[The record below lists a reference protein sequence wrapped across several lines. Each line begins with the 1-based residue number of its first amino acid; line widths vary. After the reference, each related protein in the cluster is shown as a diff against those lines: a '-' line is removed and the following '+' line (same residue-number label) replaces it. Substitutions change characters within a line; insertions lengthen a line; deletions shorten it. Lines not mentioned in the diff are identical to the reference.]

1 MDSKR
6 KADSGS
12 GTNSGDRSSKR
23 RKVSDF
29 DLMKGETK
37 ESTTAYGLAFLEQI
51 RRTSDKSGRLIATYF
66 EKLIPRQSNADYYK
80 KTRMPISLGIIEE
93 KLEKGDFKNLAELE
107 SYFKR
112 MIVNAKEFYPR
123 SSSVFD
129 DAERFRKALSNYM
142 TKNNPAYAKRGYQ
155 AVATPLPQEDAE
167 GEGEGDEDQENEGDE
182 DGGGE
187 KEEEEEE
194 AKEEVEEEQAEE
206 DEPEEQE
213 PEGPRRKSIILK
225 RREEPASSR
234 SRPRRSSAY
243 QASPKPVTPAKPDG
257 HQYEGVPYKG
267 LTFQE
272 AQEKIVEEMLR
283 HREPEYEEVYFEPFV
298 NLPPRALK
306 DYYRIVTDPLSL
318 KKLQKIVKG
327 IQGRGEL
334 TGISEFKSWA
344 AFEERSKLL
353 WTNAYFYNEEGSE
366 IYSLGQELETFFKAQ
381 LRKAKA
387 AVSEPA
393 QSKIKLRVGGH
404 GGSDTPSNKKITIHV
419 GGRGNAE
426 SPAPPVAAT
435 GTETPP
441 TNGEVV
447 NGTVTPVAQVDDV
460 APANVPTPGELPPG
474 APRPPGLSE
483 TPVPV
488 PPPAPP
494 NPAQNNETRRSR
506 GPGKGEGPYF
516 EKVAPVTYANPQAIG
531 VSDALL
537 SRLSIQAHPMLQ
549 LAQPK
554 MGSLYPD
561 PKYLQQSGVINVPQ
575 HCNRVFVITMLP
587 DFLHERH
594 YSLWTLINRQPVKP
608 YPQMIPG
615 QLPQELAFEVGLH
628 PGVNVVEAHL
638 IAAIPSEQRE
648 VGGPES
654 ELEIF
659 TAYVNVTKN

>member
-447 NGTVTPVAQVDDV
+447 NGAVTPVAQVDDV

-506 GPGKGEGPYF
+506 GPGK
-516 EKVAPVTYANPQAIG
+516 G

>member
-6 KADSGS
+6 KADGGS
-12 GTNSGDRSSKR
+12 GVDAGDRSSKR

-29 DLMKGETK
+29 DLTKGETK

-66 EKLIPRQSNADYYK
+66 EKLLPRQGNVDYYK
-80 KTRMPISLGIIEE
+80 KTRMPISLEIAER
-93 KLEKGDFKNLAELE
+93 KLEKGDFKNMAELE

-112 MIVNAKEFYPR
+112 MISNAKEFYPR

-155 AVATPLPQEDAE
+155 AFPTPLPDEDVEGDDAGDDDQKAEGKDGDAE
-167 GEGEGDEDQENEGDE
+167 EEEQGKLDQIKEQEEEG
-182 DGGGE
+182 
-187 KEEEEEE
+187 EEEEEE
-194 AKEEVEEEQAEE
+194 
-206 DEPEEQE
+206 
-213 PEGPRRKSIILK
+213 EGPRRKSIIIK
-225 RREEPASSR
+225 RKEEPTSSR

-243 QASPKPVTPAKPDG
+243 QASPKPATPAKADG

-334 TGISEFKSWA
+334 TGVSDFKSWA
-344 AFEERSKLL
+344 AFAEKSKLL

-366 IYSLGQELETFFKAQ
+366 IYTLAQELEKFFNAQ
-381 LRKAKA
+381 LKKAKA
-387 AVSEPA
+387 AVAEPV

-404 GGSDTPSNKKITIHV
+404 TASDTPTSKKITIHV
-419 GGRGNAE
+419 GGRGNEE
-426 SPAPPVAAT
+426 SPATDMEVPD
-435 GTETPP
+435 
-441 TNGEVV
+441 TNGEAT
-447 NGTVTPVAQVDDV
+447 NGAATPAAQGEDGTPSN
-460 APANVPTPGELPPG
+460 APTPGQLPPG
-474 APRPPGLSE
+474 APRPPQLSE
-483 TPVPV
+483 TPVPA

-494 NPAQNNETRRSR
+494 NPAQNNETRRPR
-506 GPGKGEGPYF
+506 GPGKGIE
-516 EKVAPVTYANPQAIG
+516 
-531 VSDALL
+531 DALL
-537 SRLSIQAHPMLQ
+537 SRLTILAHPMLQ
-549 LAQPK
+549 FAQPI
-554 MGSLYPD
+554 MGSIYPD
-561 PKYLQQSGVINVPQ
+561 PKYLQQSGVINVPP
-575 HCNRVFVITMLP
+575 HCTRVFVITALP

-608 YPQMIPG
+608 YPQMVPG
-615 QLPQELAFEVGLH
+615 QQPQELAFEVGLH

-638 IAAIPSEQRE
+638 IAAIPGEQRE
-648 VGGPES
+648 AGAPEA
-654 ELEIF
+654 ELEIL
-659 TAYVNVTKN
+659 TAYVNVMKN

>member
-6 KADSGS
+6 KAEGGS
-12 GTNSGDRSSKR
+12 GADSSDRSSKR

-29 DLMKGETK
+29 DFNKGESK

-66 EKLIPRQSNADYYK
+66 EKLIPRQGNAEYYK
-80 KTRMPISLGIIEE
+80 KTRMPISLEIVEG
-93 KLEKGDFKNLAELE
+93 KLEKGEFQNLAELE

-112 MIVNAKEFYPR
+112 MITNAKEFYPR

-142 TKNNPAYAKRGYQ
+142 TKNNPAYSKRGYQ
-155 AVATPLPQEDAE
+155 AIATPLPEEDAE
-167 GEGEGDEDQENEGDE
+167 AEGDEDDQEDQADESGDKQE
-182 DGGGE
+182 EAEEEEVE
-187 KEEEEEE
+187 KEEPEEEEEE
-194 AKEEVEEEQAEE
+194 EEEVKEEEEA
-206 DEPEEQE
+206 
-213 PEGPRRKSIILK
+213 EGPRRKSIILK
-225 RREEPASSR
+225 RREEPAASR

-243 QASPKPVTPAKPDG
+243 LQASPKPATPAKPDG

-272 AQEKIVEEMLR
+272 AQEKIVEELLR

-334 TGISEFKSWA
+334 TGVSELKSWA
-344 AFEERSKLL
+344 AFEEKSKLL

-366 IYSLGQELETFFKAQ
+366 IYSLAQELQKMFNAQ
-381 LRKAKA
+381 LKKAKA

-404 GGSDTPSNKKITIHV
+404 GSSDTPSNKKITIHV
-419 GGRGNAE
+419 GGRGNEE
-426 SPAPPVAAT
+426 SPASAPTSAPAQ
-435 GTETPP
+435 GTETPT
-441 TNGEVV
+441 TNDEGV
-447 NGTVTPVAQVDDV
+447 NGAATPAAQVEDGT
-460 APANVPTPGELPPG
+460 PASAPTPGQLPPG
-474 APRPPGLSE
+474 APQPPGLSE
-483 TPVPV
+483 TPVPA
-488 PPPAPP
+488 PPPPP
-494 NPAQNNETRRSR
+494 NPAQHNETRRPR
-506 GPGKGEGPYF
+506 GHGKG
-516 EKVAPVTYANPQAIG
+516 VN
-531 VSDALL
+531 DALL
-537 SRLSIQAHPMLQ
+537 SRLSILAHPMLQ
-549 LAQPK
+549 LAQPS
-554 MGSLYPD
+554 MGSIYPD
-561 PKYLQQSGVINVPQ
+561 PKYLQQSGVINVPP
-575 HCNRVFVITMLP
+575 HCTRVFVVTALP
-587 DFLHERH
+587 EFLHERH

-615 QLPQELAFEVGLH
+615 QQPQELAFEVGLH

-638 IAAIPSEQRE
+638 IAAIPGAQRE
-648 VGGPES
+648 AGGPES

-659 TAYVNVTKN
+659 TAYVNVTRN